1 MNPLEG
7 VDTLLFDMDGTLTDL
22 WKRYR
27 DPFYRALDK
36 VRPDHDRK
44 KVQEVFESVVTEVLT
59 TSEGSSRLLKVKLF
73 LKSRKEM
80 GGSWLDTFRVMK
92 IVFSDPM
99 SFREIVPLDGVQNT
113 LEKLQSRGYKL
124 ALVTSAGDKTV
135 NKAIEKLKIL
145 ESFDVLVTRNKTKRI
160 KPFPDPLLFACNF
173 LRISPSNCA
182 MIGDFPQDVKAGKNA
197 GTKTIAILG
206 VNKKYTEEEIKKLKP
221 DIILES
227 FHELLELFPQL

>member
-1 MNPLEG
+1 MESLKD

-27 DPFYRALDK
+27 DPFLRALDK
-36 VRPDHDRK
+36 IKPDYDRE
-44 KVQEVFESVVTEVLT
+44 KVQEVFESVLADVLT

-92 IVFSDPM
+92 LVLSDPL
-99 SFREIVPLDGVQNT
+99 SFREIVPLDGVQST
-113 LEKLQSRGYKL
+113 LESLQSRGYKL

-135 NKAIEKLKIL
+135 DKAIEKLKIL
-145 ESFDVLVTRNKTKRI
+145 ESFDVLVTRNKVKRI
-160 KPFPDPLLFACNF
+160 KPYPDSLLFACSF
-173 LRISPSNCA
+173 LGKDPSNCA

-206 VNKKYTEEEIKKLKP
+206 DNGKYTEEEIRSLNP
-221 DIILES
+221 DVVLDD
-227 FHELLELFPQL
+227 FQELLELFPQI